1 MTIDLPYRTV
11 VYELLTK
18 RFPFTT
24 DHLGTPLDVAS
35 VIFMVGN
42 GHRQDIKRAV
52 PKKLKV
58 GGVGIVERV

>member
-1 MTIDLPYRTV
+1 MIFFKNFRTV

-18 RFPFTT
+18 RFPFIT

-35 VIFMVGN
+35 VIFLVGN
-42 GHRQDIKRAV
+42 GHRQEIKCAI

-58 GGVGIVERV
+58 CS